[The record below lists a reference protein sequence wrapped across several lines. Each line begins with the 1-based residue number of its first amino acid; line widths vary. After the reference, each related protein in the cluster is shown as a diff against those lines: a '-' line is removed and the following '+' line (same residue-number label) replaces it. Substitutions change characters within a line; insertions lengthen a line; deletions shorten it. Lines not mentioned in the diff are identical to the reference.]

1 MRPKKLNKT
10 KKYAFDKYKNAF
22 GCGHKCIDY
31 ALASGGG
38 LIVKRCKLSHRPT
51 DSIKKKTWNEYYCIL
66 LRGHMVLY
74 VIVWYCIVLIAI

>member
-10 KKYAFDKYKNAF
+10 NKYAFDKYKNAF

-51 DSIKKKTWNEYYCIL
+51 DSIKKKLEMNITAYYCVAIWFCML
-66 LRGHMVLY
+66 LCG
-74 VIVWYCIVLIAI
+74 IA